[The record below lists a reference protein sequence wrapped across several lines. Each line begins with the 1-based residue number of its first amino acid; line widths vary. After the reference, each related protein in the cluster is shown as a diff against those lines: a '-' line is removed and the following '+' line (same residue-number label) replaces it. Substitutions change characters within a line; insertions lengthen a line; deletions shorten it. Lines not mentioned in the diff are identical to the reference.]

1 MSSIRKKSP
10 RVSEGIFSF
19 VLNDIFSF
27 FFQFLAEIPVYF
39 AYCPYCIYVI

>member
-10 RVSEGIFSF
+10 RILEGILSF
-19 VLNDIFSF
+19 VFNDIFSF

-39 AYCPYCIYVI
+39 AYCPYYIYVI